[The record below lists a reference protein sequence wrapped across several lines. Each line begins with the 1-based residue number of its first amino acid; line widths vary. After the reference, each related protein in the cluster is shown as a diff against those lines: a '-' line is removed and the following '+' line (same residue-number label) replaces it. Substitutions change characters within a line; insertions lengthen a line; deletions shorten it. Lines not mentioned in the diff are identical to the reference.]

1 MVNLAHSASFDSDD
15 KDAPSKSGI
24 KHLAKARL
32 ERLLGG
38 LGETDFSWTVIDIGV
53 KVAALMSEEIISRRL
68 ALPERTD
75 RVILPG
81 RYRGA
86 LDGLAARFG
95 VPFERGPDEIADL
108 PAYLGRTGRP
118 PDLSRHDMRIFAEI
132 VDAPALSIETLV
144 QCARQL
150 AEAGADVIDIGCLPD
165 TAFPQLANSVRALKG
180 EGLSVSVDSAN
191 VEELETG
198 ARAGAD
204 FLLSLNEHTLRLAR
218 DHPVT
223 PILIPANPGDL
234 DSLDRA
240 IAAARNA
247 DIAFIA
253 DPVLDP
259 IHFGFAASL
268 GRFIETRRRWP
279 DIELMMGTGNL
290 TELTDADSSGV
301 TAVLAGLCSELE
313 IRNVLT
319 VHVSP
324 HTIRTVEEHDVAR
337 RMLYAARRDGAL
349 PRGYHAGLLQVH
361 DRKPFAFSAEDIAQ
375 LAAELRDANFRI
387 ATTPEGIHV
396 FNGRGHQVATDAFE
410 LFPGLGV
417 ENDGA
422 HAFYLGAELMK
433 AEIAWRLGKRYAQDE
448 PLAWGAGAPEPE
460 TDRMRLKEAG
470 HTLKAKKRER

>member
-1 MVNLAHSASFDSDD
+1 MAERWAFLT
-15 KDAPSKSGI
+15 G
-24 KHLAKARL
+24 HLAKARL
-32 ERLLGG
+32 ERLLAG
-38 LGETDFSWTVIDIGV
+38 LGETDFAWEVIDIGV

-68 ALPERTD
+68 KLPEGTS

-86 LDGLAARFG
+86 LEGLEARFG
-95 VPFERGPDEIADL
+95 VPFERGPDEVADL
-108 PAYLGRTGRP
+108 PAYLGRPGGP
-118 PDLSRHDMRIFAEI
+118 PDLSRHDLRIFAEI
-132 VDAPALSIETLV
+132 VDAATLPLDDLLKR
-144 QCARQL
+144 ARRL

-165 TAFPQLANSVRALKG
+165 TPFPGLADAVRALKD
-180 EGLSVSVDSAN
+180 EGLSVSIDSAN
-191 VEELETG
+191 IEELETG
-198 ARAGAD
+198 GRAGAD
-204 FLLSLNEHTLRLAR
+204 YLLSLNENTLALAR
-218 DHPVT
+218 DYPVT

-234 DSLDRA
+234 DSLGRA
-240 IAAARNA
+240 IAAAQEA
-247 DIAFIA
+247 GIAFIA

-268 GRFIETRRRWP
+268 GRFLEARRRWP
-279 DIELMMGTGNL
+279 DVELMMGTGNL

-301 TAVLAGLCSELE
+301 TAILAGLCSELE

-324 HTIRTVEEHDVAR
+324 HTVRTVEEHDVAR
-337 RMLYAARRDGAL
+337 RMLYAAKRDGAL

-361 DRKPFAFSAEDIAQ
+361 DRKPFAFSAEDITQ
-375 LAAELRDANFRI
+375 LAGELRDANFRI
-387 ATTPEGIHV
+387 ATTEEGVHI
-396 FNGRGHQVATDAFE
+396 FSGKGHEIATDAFE

-448 PLAWGAGAPEPE
+448 PLAWGVAAPAPEA
-460 TDRMRLKEAG
+460 DRTRLKQAG
-470 HTLKAKKRER
+470 HTFTTKKGER